1 MKRLPIPRT
10 QGGFAYIAAV
20 ILLVLMA
27 GMAIAVVRLNVSQ
40 ANAATGAALTARA
53 SQAARAG
60 LEWAFYQ
67 LSAGNAQVCVNKRVD
82 LADFQ
87 KDTGFLVSVSCDVS
101 SYNEGQDPND
111 GSVVVKNLYQV
122 VAVACNGSAAS
133 CPDNDGSAQVDYTE
147 RRRVATVCML
157 AKKDA
162 SGNDDC
168 Y

>member
-1 MKRLPIPRT
+1 MKRAPTARA

-27 GMAIAVVRLNVSQ
+27 GMALAVVRLNLSQ

-67 LSAGNAQVCVNKRVD
+67 LGTRNTNGCAANTD
-82 LADFQ
+82 LTDFQ
-87 KDTGFLVSVSCDVS
+87 KDTGFTVSVHCTYKR
-101 SYNEGQDPND
+101 YNEGQDPAN
-111 GSVVVKNLYQV
+111 GNPVVKNLYQV
-122 VAVACNGSAAS
+122 EAVACNGSSGS
-133 CPDNDGSAQVDYTE
+133 CPADDTGSAQVDYTE

-157 AKKDA
+157 DQKDA
-162 SGNDDC
+162 SGSDDC